1 MLYFFRAVRRV
12 SRKSSESRRTAGDL
26 GSSTGVQRTRRI
38 GSPSWRMRRAAM
50 WARQD
55 CAFLAV
61 MQLPSSFI
69 LMSLAGVVLAAG
81 RSSRMGSPKALLDF
95 LGLPFG
101 VRILQA
107 LEALEVKTRVVVL
120 GPDAP
125 RIQPTLADHDF
136 MLVENPE
143 PETGPIASLRGAL
156 RALEPLQPSA
166 VLVWPVDLPHVRV
179 STVERV
185 IEAHR
190 RSRAP
195 VVLPTFAERRGH
207 PVIWGSSL
215 FGELLDSPDA
225 VRDGARAVLHEHETE
240 VLGIPV

>member
-1 MLYFFRAVRRV
+1 
-12 SRKSSESRRTAGDL
+12 
-26 GSSTGVQRTRRI
+26 
-38 GSPSWRMRRAAM
+38 
-50 WARQD
+50 
-55 CAFLAV
+55 
-61 MQLPSSFI
+61 
-69 LMSLAGVVLAAG
+69 MSLAGVVLAAG

-95 LGLPFG
+95 LGLPFA

-125 RIQPTLADHDF
+125 RILPSLADHDCII
-136 MLVENPE
+136 VENPE
-143 PETGPIASLRGAL
+143 PDTGQIASFRAAL
-156 RALEPLQPSA
+156 TALQPLQPSA

-190 RSRAP
+190 RTRAP

-207 PVIWGSSL
+207 PVVWASAL
-215 FGELLDSPDA
+215 FEELQESPEA
-225 VRDGARAVLHEHETE
+225 AHDGARAVLHKHDRE
-240 VLGIPV
+240 VLGVPVDDPAVVDQVNTPEDYERLVREWNRDIY